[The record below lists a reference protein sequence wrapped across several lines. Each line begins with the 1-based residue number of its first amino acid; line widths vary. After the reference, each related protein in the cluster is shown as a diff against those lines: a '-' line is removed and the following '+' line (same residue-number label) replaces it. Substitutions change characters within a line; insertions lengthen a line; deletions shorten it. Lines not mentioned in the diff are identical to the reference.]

1 MDPGRA
7 CAFLDAPHTPATM
20 AATMLSSRTVSYR
33 VEPDINRTW
42 SGLACRFRLE
52 LESPIT
58 LPACRPPPCR
68 GVEAAI
74 VRGEHSG
81 SVSDHCGKRAVA
93 QGVKLGR
100 PKIDSATERK
110 VRKHPPRSYH

>member
-7 CAFLDAPHTPATM
+7 CAFLDAPQAT
-20 AATMLSSRTVSYR
+20 RRRRVSYR

-58 LPACRPPPCR
+58 LQACRANSIATLLTPI
-68 GVEAAI
+68 E
-74 VRGEHSG
+74 
-81 SVSDHCGKRAVA
+81 
-93 QGVKLGR
+93 
-100 PKIDSATERK
+100 IDR
-110 VRKHPPRSYH
+110 